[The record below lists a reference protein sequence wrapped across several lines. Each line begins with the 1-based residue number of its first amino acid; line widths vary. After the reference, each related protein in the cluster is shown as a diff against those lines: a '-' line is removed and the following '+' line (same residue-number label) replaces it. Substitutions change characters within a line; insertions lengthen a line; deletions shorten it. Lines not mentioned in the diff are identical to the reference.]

1 VYVLPSFACQ
11 AQVDAL
17 GREHGL
23 SPRDAWYNLLSHAEA
38 IREQVGLQARALANG
53 SFLATVAPSSA
64 GRSSPIQSPPQLPPS
79 SSPFTSSSVSS
90 GGGGG
95 GALSEWSAK
104 GSTALL
110 SSAAPRTTLGGVPRS
125 VPIASLRRAFATA
138 LARGVDLVCLSAPGS
153 AAAVLAAPT
162 LNRDSGGGSGS
173 SSGGNSSAEA
183 IASIREGAAAL
194 LAAAKLAAARAA
206 SSAGEPLE
214 AALEAAAAA
223 RAEAEAAAEAA
234 VLRAQA
240 AVDFCT
246 TRRPLRLWLAPQH
259 DDTTTTNTSS
269 SSSINMNSSD
279 DSAVSSNLSWEARMR
294 IEAAEPSD
302 WATIRGPRLAW
313 AFLSLASLDAA
324 AAAVAAAVEGRSV
337 VPSGE
342 AEACDRVPLSLLVS
356 VERAALTSASSASSS
371 RACELVVRARGA
383 SGEVQLLRLEA
394 SSAAERDA
402 LVDGLELLRREA
414 KESP

>member
-1 VYVLPSFACQ
+1 M
-11 AQVDAL
+11 DAL

-53 SFLATVAPSSA
+53 SFLATVAPMSA

-90 GGGGG
+90 GGGGGGG

-173 SSGGNSSAEA
+173 SSDGNSSTEA
-183 IASIREGAAAL
+183 IASIREGAAAR
-194 LAAAKLAAARAA
+194 LAAAKFAAARAA

-259 DDTTTTNTSS
+259 DDTTTINTGSS
-269 SSSINMNSSD
+269 SSNTNMNSSD

-324 AAAVAAAVEGRSV
+324 AAAIAAAMEGRSGA
-337 VPSGE
+337 PSGE

-356 VERAALTSASSASSS
+356 VERAALTTASSASSS